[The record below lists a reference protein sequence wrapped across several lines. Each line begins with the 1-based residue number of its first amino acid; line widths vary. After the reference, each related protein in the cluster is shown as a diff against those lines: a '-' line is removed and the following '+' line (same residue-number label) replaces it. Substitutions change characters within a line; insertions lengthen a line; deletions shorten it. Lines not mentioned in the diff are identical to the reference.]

1 MKTLKGGM
9 DVARGRGADS
19 GGVCRGQAATVRG
32 GGMKRGRAAASL
44 VPAKKRARAPPLE
57 AEQKHDGAAHITES
71 ATTRGAKLLGYVRS
85 DQQPVDRK
93 IIWIPNAAV
102 VVTLDSIRRFV
113 EPAQNSSATT
123 FSCVVDAYVRLLQH
137 RGRPSDLIENHK
149 VLILNRSW
157 QAWLEKNTGRSLS
170 LNQHQ
175 KLRSLSLNQHQ
186 KLRTLSLNQHQKL
199 KDTGNNFLQHD
210 MVFIPF
216 LYNRHWILVVI
227 NFDKEEYQVLDSKP
241 RYGYKRVLSK
251 LRRGVEQCI
260 FAAQAN
266 RIRKGGDFL
275 DITKWPIRI
284 IKRLPRQTDGRS
296 CGMFMLKYMQLWN
309 GTKLLEK
316 FSQDDIASIKEEIA
330 VDLVFSELNTMNDV
344 QAEIMKWNAVN

>member
-32 GGMKRGRAAASL
+32 GGGGGGMKRGRAAASL

-57 AEQKHDGAAHITES
+57 AEQKHDDAAHITES

-186 KLRTLSLNQHQKL
+186 KL

-227 NFDKEEYQVLDSKP
+227 NFDKNTKFSILNLGTGTRGFFPSWY
-241 RYGYKRVLSK
+241 
-251 LRRGVEQCI
+251 RRGVEQCI

-330 VDLVFSELNTMNDV
+330 VDLVFSELNTLNDV